1 MERFELV
8 IVGGGLASARAI
20 RSYRDAGGGGRIALL
35 SREPTLPYHRP
46 ALSKRYLRGETDE
59 IPYVEDRGF
68 YDKAGVDV
76 RLGTTVVNVDA
87 AARTIATTAGA
98 RVRYGKLLIATG
110 ANPRRLTVPG
120 ADLEGVFGLRTVADS
135 AAIREAARGAGRA
148 VVVGGG
154 FIGMEAAASLR
165 RLGLAVTLVHLGS
178 GLFDQLGSEQL
189 SDELAM
195 LYRDNGVDVLVE
207 EEVARFDGGVRLT
220 SVATRSGLRIPADL
234 AVVGVGVAPATE
246 VLAGSGIHVHN
257 GILVNDR
264 FEGSAP
270 NVYAVGDV
278 ANFFDPL
285 FRRRRRLEHWS
296 NAGYQGD
303 AVGRALAGEEARYDD
318 LSSFF
323 SEVFGHT
330 VRVFGDVGRFDELR
344 SEGSLD
350 SGFLAHYGRR
360 GRLVGAL
367 TVGQDD
373 ETETRLKRL
382 IRAGASLAEVTA
394 GELVGSGR

>member
-20 RSYRDAGGGGRIALL
+20 RSYRDTGGGGRIALL
-35 SREPTLPYHRP
+35 SRERTLPYHRP

-59 IPYVEDRGF
+59 IPYVEDHGF
-68 YDKAGVDV
+68 YDNAGVVV
-76 RLGTTVVNVDA
+76 RLGTTVMNVDA
-87 AARTIATTAGA
+87 ATRTIATTAGA
-98 RVRYGKLLIATG
+98 RIRYGKLLIATG

-120 ADLEGVFGLRTVADS
+120 AQLEGVFGLRTVADS

-154 FIGMEAAASLR
+154 FIGMEAAASLC

-195 LYRDNGVDVLVE
+195 LYRENGVNVLVE
-207 EEVARFDGGVRLT
+207 EEVARFDGAVRLS

-246 VLAGSGIHVHN
+246 FLAGSGIHVDN

-264 FEGSAP
+264 FEASAP

-285 FRRRRRLEHWS
+285 FRRHRRLEHWS
-296 NAGYQGD
+296 SAGYQGD
-303 AVGRALAGEEARYDD
+303 TVGRALAGETARYDD

-350 SGFLAHYGRR
+350 SGFLAHYGHR